1 VSERTGTWISEG
13 PSPSGAVEV
22 EVRPIVAIHQPNF
35 FPWLGY
41 FHKMR
46 WSDVFVLLDDAQIQK
61 TGGSVTNRAELVSNG
76 KRIFFTAPID
86 RSKGGTMLIHEVRFA
101 EREDFRARLET
112 LLRQAYARAPF
123 MKELGPEIL
132 AMVREPAEALGAY
145 NSAAIRRIAQ
155 LLGLRAEIVSS
166 SSLGVTT
173 TSTQRLVD
181 IVDKLGGRTYLA
193 GGGAKDYQDD
203 SLFFARG
210 INVWYRDF
218 SAPAYPH
225 GKDEP
230 MAGLSVLDALLY
242 TGVEGTRRLLDV
254 PLDPARLRLARAAGG
269 ALAPAPGG
277 A

>member
-1 VSERTGTWISEG
+1 VSERTETSSSAGT
-13 PSPSGAVEV
+13 SPSSAVEA
-22 EVRPIVAIHQPNF
+22 EARPIVAIHQPNF

-76 KRIFFTAPID
+76 KRMFFTAAID

-101 EREDFRARLET
+101 EGEDFRARLER
-112 LLRQAYARAPF
+112 LLRHAYARAPF

-132 AMVREPAEALGAY
+132 AMVREPAETLGAY

-155 LLGLRAEIVSS
+155 LLGLRAELVSS

-173 TSTQRLVD
+173 SSTQRLVD
-181 IVDKLGGRTYLA
+181 IVEKLGGRTYLA
-193 GGGAKDYQDD
+193 GGGAKNYQDD

-210 INVWYRDF
+210 INVWYREF
-218 SAPAYPH
+218 LAPSYPH

-254 PLDPARLRLARAAGG
+254 PLDPARLSLARAAGG
-269 ALAPAPGG
+269 EPGRVPKG